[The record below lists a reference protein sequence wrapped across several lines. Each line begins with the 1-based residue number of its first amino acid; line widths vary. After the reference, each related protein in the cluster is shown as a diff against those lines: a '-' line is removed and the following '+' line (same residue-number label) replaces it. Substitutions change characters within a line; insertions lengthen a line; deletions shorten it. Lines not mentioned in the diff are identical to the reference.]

1 MRGGTAIQRLVD
13 ALAEREGRAQAAEA
27 LAHALGAEA
36 LLILVRDRE
45 TGAVVPA
52 SGFPRTLPG
61 GPTWRAFLAACGH
74 PGEFSMEVDHPDRH
88 SRKTVSAHASS
99 DGSITALIGGAP
111 RSRTS
116 ALSLQLL
123 PIIRLLQSEREV
135 TAARG
140 AAAAAALANKQASVL
155 AATLDEARRRLAE
168 QASQLQSALGE
179 AARLNGELTEL
190 THALEERVEA
200 ALAERKLLAE
210 IIEHTD
216 VLVLVADREYRWL
229 AVNRAAANEFER
241 AYGRRPQVGMSMLD
255 LLADMPEH
263 QAAVKAMWGR
273 ALAGEEFTTT
283 QAFDDPKFDQR
294 YYEIKFNVLRDKDG
308 LQIGAYQFVYDVTE
322 RLQAQARYAKAEEA
336 LRQSQKMEAVGQ
348 LTGGIA
354 HDFNNLLTVILGGLE
369 QMERGLSAISDVT
382 VATRMRRSR
391 DMAMQAGRRAATLT
405 SRLLAF
411 SRRLPL
417 DPQPIDANRLISSL
431 ADMLTR
437 TLGEQVRLEA
447 VSAPGLWMIQ
457 ADVSELENALLN
469 LAVNARDAMPE
480 GGRLTIETGNAFL
493 DQDYVSTIAEP
504 VSPGQYVLIAVTDT
518 GVGMD
523 AGTLERVFE
532 PFFTTKPTGKGTG
545 LGLSQVYGFI
555 RQSNGHVRIYSEVGQ
570 GTTVKLYLPRMTEPA
585 IPSREASCHVD
596 PPRGDET
603 ILVVEDH
610 DDLRAYSAGVLRE
623 LGYRVLE
630 AANGPAALEVLAGSG
645 RVDLLF
651 TDVVLPEK
659 MDGRRL
665 ADAVRR
671 ERPNLKV
678 LFTTGYSRNAIVHN
692 GRLDPDVHL
701 LTKPFTS
708 EALASKVR
716 AVLDDPLAFT
726 RADRSGFR

>member
-1 MRGGTAIQRLVD
+1 MRDGIAIQQLVD
-13 ALAEREGRAQAAEA
+13 ALAECDGREQAADA
-27 LAHALGAEA
+27 LAHVLGAEA

-61 GPTWRAFLAACGH
+61 GPTWRAFLAACER
-74 PGEFSMEVDHPDRH
+74 PGEYAMEVDHPDRH
-88 SRKTVSAHASS
+88 SRKTVRAYASA
-99 DGSITALIGGAP
+99 DGSVTALIGGAP
-111 RSRTS
+111 RSGAS
-116 ALSLQLL
+116 ALSQQLL

-135 TAARG
+135 IAARG
-140 AAAAAALANKQASVL
+140 ATAAAALANQQASVL
-155 AATLDEARRRLAE
+155 AATVDEARRRLAE

-190 THALEERVEA
+190 THTLEQRIEA

-210 IIEHTD
+210 LVENTD
-216 VLVLVADREYRWL
+216 ALVLVADLEYRLL
-229 AVNRAAANEFER
+229 AVNRAAADEFER
-241 AYGRRPQVGMSMLD
+241 VYGRRPHVGMSMVD
-255 LLADMPEH
+255 LLSDMPEH
-263 QAAVKAMWGR
+263 QAAVKAMWDR
-273 ALAGEEFTTT
+273 ALAGEEFTATE
-283 QAFDDPKFDQR
+283 AFGDPTFDRR

-308 LQIGAYQFVYDVTE
+308 RRIGAYQFVYDVTE
-322 RLQAQARYAKAEEA
+322 RLQAQARFAKAEET
-336 LRQSQKMEAVGQ
+336 LRQSQKMETVGQ

-369 QMERGLSAISDVT
+369 QMERGLSAIPDVA
-382 VATRMRRSR
+382 VANRMRRSR
-391 DMAMQAGRRAATLT
+391 DMAMQAGHRAATLT

-411 SRRLPL
+411 SRRQPL
-417 DPQPIDANRLISSL
+417 DPKPVDANRLIASL

-437 TLGEQVRLEA
+437 TLGEQVRLE
-447 VSAPGLWMIQ
+447 VVTAPGLWMTQ
-457 ADVSELENALLN
+457 ADVSELESALLN

-493 DQDYVSTIAEP
+493 DEDYVSTIAEP
-504 VSPGQYVLIAVTDT
+504 VAPGQYVLIAVTDT

-523 AGTLERVFE
+523 GGMLERVFE
-532 PFFTTKPTGKGTG
+532 PFFTTKPAGQGTG

-555 RQSNGHVRIYSEVGQ
+555 RQSNGHMRIYSEVGQ
-570 GTTVKLYLPRMTEPA
+570 GTTIKLYLPRLTEPTV
-585 IPSREASCHVD
+585 PSRDAPRHVTR
-596 PPRGDET
+596 PGGDET

-610 DDLRAYSAGVLRE
+610 DDLRAYSVGVLRE

-630 AANGPAALEVLAGSG
+630 AATGPAALEVLAGAG

-665 ADAVRR
+665 ADAARR
-671 ERPNLKV
+671 ERPDLKV

-692 GRLDPDVHL
+692 GRLDPGVHL
-701 LTKPFTS
+701 LPKPFTS

-716 AVLDDPLAFT
+716 GVLDQALAFC
-726 RADRSGFR
+726 